1 MPKGLNLISLVFCI
15 FIEPIPK
22 FKLFFRLKP
31 QCFCHAYYKRKHTR
45 RIKAGLAANIILKM
59 KIRLNRLQQ
68 VKNNI
73 MRGEKMKFEI
83 KEQPYKTV
91 FFWLSSEEG
100 KDKNFLNSLNSS
112 LNEWKSKKYLPVIF
126 ESGEGN
132 IEDSIYMLMKHNF
145 EILAKKDIT

>member
-1 MPKGLNLISLVFCI
+1 
-15 FIEPIPK
+15 
-22 FKLFFRLKP
+22 
-31 QCFCHAYYKRKHTR
+31 
-45 RIKAGLAANIILKM
+45 M